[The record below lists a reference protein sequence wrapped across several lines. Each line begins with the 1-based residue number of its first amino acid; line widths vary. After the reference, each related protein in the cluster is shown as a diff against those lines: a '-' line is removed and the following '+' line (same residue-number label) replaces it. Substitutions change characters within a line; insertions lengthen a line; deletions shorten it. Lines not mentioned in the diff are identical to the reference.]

1 MAATAR
7 QSLLVVAVLVACC
20 LATAAADSVLVPF
33 SGEIPVSLIA
43 DSEDGEAGGFGDPSS
58 GLPTS
63 LMVDHV
69 TVTCTSGMMNET
81 CVVKNQHY
89 VVPPEQKLVIASTG
103 PALIFD
109 GTTIT
114 RGPCEGTLCK
124 IWGEISVV
132 RRSTACLWFCR
143 CSVPHHAPAVPAV
156 CPVPPG
162 CCCQHASGAFMMR
175 GGSRI
180 AAPSVSIQATTFM
193 LDNSSAVDVSGM
205 GYQSCQGR
213 PGECGAGQRGGG
225 GSYCGVGSK
234 CEQHMYAGVPF
245 GDYGLP
251 RKMGGPGSVG
261 AMSKANITRGG
272 GIVYISALQGAEVYG
287 SVLSNGESAPAGL
300 NEVVGGAA
308 GGAIHIS
315 SPTLATGPR
324 TVIAAN
330 GGDGAG
336 DSTGLHGGGGG
347 GGCIS
352 LKADVQAA
360 SVFQLKGGS
369 SGDACPPGGAASVYV
384 GRGLRMHT
392 HAMCQPYHRRAVARL
407 AGCVL
412 GAGCWVLGA
421 GFAGTCAT
429 LRSLR
434 AGQTR
439 RLRVHRSRRR
449 TCIPPAPTRTRSTC

>member
-1 MAATAR
+1 MVHARALCAKFGARSQWFVAAPRACGSAGTLFLTTR
-7 QSLLVVAVLVACC
+7 LLFLLCVLYRLVA
-20 LATAAADSVLVPF
+20 A
-33 SGEIPVSLIA
+33 
-43 DSEDGEAGGFGDPSS
+43 
-58 GLPTS
+58 
-63 LMVDHV
+63 
-69 TVTCTSGMMNET
+69 
-81 CVVKNQHY
+81 
-89 VVPPEQKLVIASTG
+89 
-103 PALIFD
+103 
-109 GTTIT
+109 
-114 RGPCEGTLCK
+114 
-124 IWGEISVV
+124 
-132 RRSTACLWFCR
+132 
-143 CSVPHHAPAVPAV
+143 
-156 CPVPPG
+156 
-162 CCCQHASGAFMMR
+162 CQHASGAFMMR

-412 GAGCWVLGA
+412 CAVCWVLGA